1 MIMYFEIIKS
11 LEASFIKINDLLRY
25 SNSSQLSEITEKNC
39 SGDDVKKLDE
49 IANNILKE
57 NLKKCKDIRL
67 IASEEED
74 SIIINNPEGKYMIT
88 YDPIDGSS
96 NIKND
101 ITVGSIFCLFEYN
114 NDEISGKNIV
124 MAGYCL
130 YSSCTK
136 LILCVENTMNIY
148 QLNQNKQFTIIKE
161 NYKIPVIGNTY
172 AINHANEHKWCD
184 DIVSDYI
191 KKMILHKKT
200 QRWVG
205 SLVAD
210 AHRVI
215 MSGGVFIYPSDN
227 KNKNGKIRLLYE
239 AYPMAYIF
247 KCGGGFS
254 SNGNE
259 SILDLKFPEDI
270 HQKIPIFLF
279 SKTEYELFQLTI

>member
-1 MIMYFEIIKS
+1 MNMYFEIIKL
-11 LEASFIKINDLLRY
+11 LEASFKEIDNLLRF
-25 SNSSQLSEITEKNC
+25 SNSSKLSEITETNC
-39 SGDDVKKLDE
+39 SGDNVKKLDE
-49 IANNILKE
+49 IANNIIKE
-57 NLKKCKDIRL
+57 NLKKSKNIRL

-74 SIIINNPEGKYMIT
+74 NIIINNPEGNLMIT

-96 NIKND
+96 NIKNN
-101 ITVGSIFCLFEYN
+101 ITVGTIFCLFKYD
-114 NDEISGKNIV
+114 NDEMSGKNII

-136 LILCVENTMNIY
+136 LILCLENKMNIY
-148 QLNQNKQFTIIKE
+148 QLNSKGDFTLVRD
-161 NYKIPVIGNTY
+161 NHKIPVIGSSY
-172 AINHANEHKWCD
+172 AINQANQKKWC
-184 DIVSDYI
+184 SDRISEYVQ
-191 KKMILHKKT
+191 KMILHKKT

-210 AHRVI
+210 AHRII
-215 MSGGVFIYPSDN
+215 MSGGVFMYPSDS

-254 SNGNE
+254 SDGDNC
-259 SILDLKFPEDI
+259 ILDLKFPDNI

-279 SKTEYELFQLTI
+279 SKTEYELYQLT